1 MATEHSDALVIFGA
15 TGDLARKK
23 IFPALHAMVRRGALD
38 VPVIGVARSDWGN
51 EGLRD
56 RARESIESFGGGI
69 DSEAFQR
76 LCNLL
81 RYVRGDYDDAAT
93 YGKLRDELKGAR
105 LPSHYL
111 AIPPSL
117 FAGVVGQLDDA
128 GCARPA
134 RVVVE
139 KPFGRDLASARA
151 LNETLHRIFPEEN
164 IFRIDHYLGK
174 EPVQNLLYFR
184 FANSFLEPLWNR
196 TYVES
201 VQITMAEKFG
211 VEGRGRFYEEAGAI
225 RDVIQNHL
233 LQIVALLAMEA
244 PLSGSS
250 ASLRDE
256 KVKVLRAVRPLR
268 PERVVRGQFEGYRD
282 EAGVSPTSRVE
293 TFAAMRLE
301 IDSWR
306 WSGVPFFLRAGKH
319 LPENLTE
326 VIVDLRV
333 PPQSVFHSIDRADS
347 NYIRFQLG
355 PEVVIAIGA
364 RSKKPGEKM
373 VGEQVELQV
382 CNRGGDEA
390 GPYERLLSDALVG
403 DAALFARQDGVE
415 AQWAIVDP
423 ALSDEMPLYLYAP
436 GTWGPPQ
443 VDELV
448 DVVGGWQRTHRPLV

>member
-1 MATEHSDALVIFGA
+1 MSTQADALVVFGA
-15 TGDLARKK
+15 TGDLVRKK
-23 IFPALHAMVRRGALD
+23 IFPALHAMARRGNLD
-38 VPVIGVARSDWGN
+38 VPVVGVARSDWGV

-56 RARESIESFGGGI
+56 RARESIETFGGGI
-69 DSEAFQR
+69 DSDAFQR
-76 LCNLL
+76 LSDSL
-81 RYVRGDYDDAAT
+81 RYVRGDYGDTAT
-93 YGKLRDELKGAR
+93 YKALREELSGAKM
-105 LPSHYL
+105 PAYYL

-117 FAGVVGQLDDA
+117 FAGVVRQLDAA
-128 GCARPA
+128 GCARPG

-151 LNETLHRIFPEEN
+151 LNQTLHEIFPEED

-256 KVKVLRAVRPLR
+256 KVKVLRAVRPLNCDD
-268 PERVVRGQFEGYRD
+268 VVRGQFEGYRD
-282 EAGVSPTSRVE
+282 EPGVSATSRVE
-293 TFAAMRLE
+293 TFAALRLE

-306 WSGVPFFLRAGKH
+306 WSGVPFLLRAGKH

-333 PPQSVFHSIDRADS
+333 PPQSVFHPIDRADS
-347 NYIRFQLG
+347 NYIRFELS

-373 VGEQVELQV
+373 VGQQVELQV

-390 GPYERLLSDALVG
+390 GPYERLLG
-403 DAALFARQDGVE
+403 DAMAGDATLFARQDGVE

-423 ALSDEMPLYLYAP
+423 ALGDDLPVYPYAP
-436 GTWGPPQ
+436 GTWGPAE
-443 VDELV
+443 VDTLV
-448 DVVGGWQRTHRPLV
+448 DVVGGWQRTHRPLA